1 MSRPRRNT
9 ALKIATDDSVPSGA
23 YTLEL
28 ASEDAI
34 FSGGHTPLNLPPR
47 TLSSVERTPSLSVV
61 VTRALSIEHSVAVV
75 SASTCACYCL
85 ATSGRYGTKK
95 KKARA
100 MCAFQQREG
109 KSPDLYPFFD
119 PIIVGLTPQKCWD
132 DTSQHDVQSA

>member
-1 MSRPRRNT
+1 MGQTLTPLPRCPDPDEIRPSKLPPT
-9 ALKIATDDSVPSGA
+9 
-23 YTLEL
+23 TLYPVE
-28 ASEDAI
+28 
-34 FSGGHTPLNLPPR
+34 HTPLNLPPR

-85 ATSGRYGTKK
+85 ATSGRYGTTK